1 MPYNIEEHHHRL
13 AAWAASSSASASPL
27 CRFKVSKGVAILEES
42 GFNAEFS
49 SPDNLPAPTDMLIQH
64 RQWRA
69 NVIEAA
75 ANARLIFTHGIAAK
89 LINCYLKVRFVCGG
103 HHLDAR
109 VKELHPPIDEVLL
122 KALAAENFGGEAKK
136 WRKFRQSRWSK
147 FDSETYEEVILLIRR
162 VLPENEP
169 LWKIEEYWEGHQ

>member
-1 MPYNIEEHHHRL
+1 MQYTIEEHRHRL

-27 CRFKVSKGVAILEES
+27 CRFKVSKGVAILEAC
-42 GFNAEFS
+42 GFDAAFS
-49 SPDNLPAPTDMLIQH
+49 SPAQLPAPADLNTQH

-69 NVIEAA
+69 AVIAA
-75 ANARLIFTHGIAAK
+75 AKREGLDFSHGLAAK

-103 HHLDAR
+103 HHSDAC
-109 VKELHPPIDEVLL
+109 VQALHPPIDEVLL
-122 KALAAENFGGEAKK
+122 KQLAAVNFGGEAKK

-147 FDSETYEEVILLIRR
+147 FDSETYEGVIALIRQS
-162 VLPENEP
+162 LPDKEP